1 MGQAVG
7 AIFAVGYFAIGILQW
22 FATIDGL
29 EHWFGISGFF
39 AFILSGFIAYIP
51 LVGTIAG
58 FKGAMDVWGWDFME
72 AALLFFG
79 PFGVI
84 AVVVTDTAQVVLLG
98 FAQIFWESVNAWLP

>member
-1 MGQAVG
+1 MGQALG
-7 AIFAVGYFAIGILQW
+7 GLFGVGYFAIGILQW

-58 FKGAMDVWGWDFME
+58 FKGAIDVWGWSFIE
-72 AALLFFG
+72 AGALFFG
-79 PFGVI
+79 PMA
-84 AVVVTDTAQVVLLG
+84 AVFLFSWISSMG
-98 FAQIFWESVNAWLP
+98 SRN